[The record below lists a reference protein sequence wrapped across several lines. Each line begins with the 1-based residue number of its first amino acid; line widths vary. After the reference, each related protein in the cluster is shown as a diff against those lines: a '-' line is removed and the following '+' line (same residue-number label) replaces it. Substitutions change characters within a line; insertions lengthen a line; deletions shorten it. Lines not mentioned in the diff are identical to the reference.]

1 METTDSSEW
10 VIPQHKIMKKL
21 DLMEIRI
28 MKLTAEMNI
37 YKEIIEKQN
46 ILMEAMH
53 NNVKSL
59 IKKVEKQE
67 ENKDEDLKAM
77 VKEIKSS
84 HDKLEENLSSIY
96 FKQRRDNIFW
106 RSYNNKFSNNCNNLM
121 GFKDMLF
128 KHQEK
133 TKNKNKIVS
142 SPKSSSS
149 TPIILKMKKKSNP
162 NTPINVSLIE

>member
-37 YKEIIEKQN
+37 YKETIEKQN

-59 IKKVEKQE
+59 I
-67 ENKDEDLKAM
+67 NHY
-77 VKEIKSS
+77 S
-84 HDKLEENLSSIY
+84 
-96 FKQRRDNIFW
+96 
-106 RSYNNKFSNNCNNLM
+106 
-121 GFKDMLF
+121 
-128 KHQEK
+128 
-133 TKNKNKIVS
+133 
-142 SPKSSSS
+142 
-149 TPIILKMKKKSNP
+149 
-162 NTPINVSLIE
+162 